1 MDWSKVRH
9 FPTGEPKGT
18 PQLEMVS
25 VLFRV
30 RGATQRPLRCALYRV
45 ATGLELRLEYEDR
58 TDDVQRS
65 HLFRVRNDDAIATM
79 ADEWHAALIEKGFVS

>member
-18 PQLEMVS
+18 
-25 VLFRV
+25 